1 MHEAGPHDHDHAHGG
16 PAHDPSSHAHDAAS
30 VFNSHAAHYEAARN
44 RLIPP
49 FEDFYG
55 TAVDSI
61 RLAGPDVR
69 RVIDL
74 GGGTGML
81 AAMVREAFP
90 DAGVTLFDGASLM
103 IEKAKEMYGDE
114 RITYVEGD
122 LYADL
127 PAGPWD
133 AVVSALAIHHLTDD
147 GKKHVFEASF
157 ESLRP
162 GGIFVNA
169 EHILGPTAA
178 MDREYRHWH
187 EKCARHNGINDLE
200 WQQAEDRMLADH
212 LSPLAVQLEW
222 MAEAGFGD
230 VNVLFKDRGFAVM
243 FGRKAG

>member
-1 MHEAGPHDHDHAHGG
+1 MHDHASQDG
-16 PAHDPSSHAHDAAS
+16 PAHDAAS

-55 TAVDSI
+55 AAIDAI
-61 RLAGPDVR
+61 RLAGPDIR
-69 RVIDL
+69 QVIDL

-81 AAMVREAFP
+81 TAMVRDAFP
-90 DAGVTLFDGASLM
+90 EARVTLFDGASLM
-103 IEKAKEMYGDE
+103 IEKAKEMYGEE
-114 RITYVEGD
+114 RITYIEGD
-122 LYADL
+122 LYGDL
-127 PAGPWD
+127 PEGPWD

-147 GKKHVFEASF
+147 GKKHVFESAF
-157 ESLRP
+157 ETLRP
-162 GGIFVNA
+162 GGVFVNS
-169 EHILGPTAA
+169 EHILGPTTA

-187 EKCARHNGINDLE
+187 EKCARHNGINDEE

-222 MAEAGFGD
+222 LAEAGFED
-230 VNVLFKDRGFAVM
+230 VDVLFKDRGFAVM